1 MHAESGCRMY
11 ELFKGAEEDCFV
23 MIEWWADAAAIE
35 AHMKT
40 PHVQQGR
47 EQNSFSFICV
57 VLF

>member
-1 MHAESGCRMY
+1 MY

-23 MIEWWADAAAIE
+23 MIEWWADTAAIE

-47 EQNSFSFICV
+47 ESKIHLASFV
-57 VLF
+57 YLWEL